1 VTALLDNAIEV
12 LIDAQFSIDRET
24 GLQRAIAFESPTV
37 LGFLLVYDE
46 PAQLLS
52 LWYGDSSKITGERR
66 FQLRSAGAKAWNTY
80 VILLCEALATAVQSV
95 AMTEIEEDL
104 SGTRKIVRAGIR
116 GHEDTRNALL
126 SLLPLR
132 AAPVL
137 QPVAMPDEI
146 KQRTTELPKNVVDA
160 FLALDDEEQLVRL
173 LEEQ

>member
-1 VTALLDNAIEV
+1 MTALLDNAIEV
-12 LIDAQFSIDRET
+12 LFDAQFSIDRET
-24 GLQRAIAFESPTV
+24 GLERTIAFESPTV
-37 LGFLLVYDE
+37 LGFLLVYDD

-52 LWYGDSSKITGERR
+52 LWHEDSSKITGERR

-80 VILLCEALATAVQSV
+80 VILLCEASATDVQSV
-95 AMTEIEEDL
+95 VMTAIEEDL

-137 QPVAMPDEI
+137 QPIAMPDEI
-146 KQRTTELPKNVVDA
+146 KQRTTELPGNVVDA

>member
-1 VTALLDNAIEV
+1 MTALLDNAIEV
-12 LIDAQFSIDRET
+12 LVDAQFSIDRET
-24 GLQRAIAFESPTV
+24 GLEHAIAFESPTV
-37 LGFLLVYDE
+37 LGFLFVYDN
-46 PAQLLS
+46 PSQLLS
-52 LWYGDSSKITGERR
+52 LWYGDSGKITSERR

-80 VILLCEALATAVQSV
+80 VILLSQAAATEVQSV
-95 AMTEIEEDL
+95 AMTGIEEDL
-104 SGTRKIVRAGIR
+104 SGTRKIARAGIR

-137 QPVAMPDEI
+137 QPVAMSEEI
-146 KQRTTELPKNVVDA
+146 KQRTTELPTQVVDA